1 VQLNVKTDTFSEPE
15 DTYQATFDA
24 PPGGDWATV
33 FIPWHEFVPVKR
45 ARSVPGGPPLDA
57 SRIRQFG
64 LVYSRFA
71 FNTFPNAAYAPGPFE
86 LRIEGGLRAFR
97 APRPQLLMVSSAGV
111 ERNARIGDDEA
122 ARRADIPIV
131 QLNPGGVLNHKYA
144 GENAVRAS
152 GLAYAVVRPTGM
164 SDDAG
169 AAGPALLEASQGDRV
184 SGKVAR
190 ADVAAVVAAAAG
202 LPAAANKTIEVRRQ
216 AAADAQG
223 AAMAP
228 GDMLRMFLGAAPDAL
243 RIRVGLEP
251 FPAPAPPPPP
261 PSEQRMKEILGD
273 ARVQDAQRR
282 GAGGRMRGAEE
293 AAAAG
298 GVAPAADG
306 RAEASPAGE
315 GASGEVREWVRR
327 WRARSLETNLPQDE
341 VVKQ

>member
-1 VQLNVKTDTFSEPE
+1 
-15 DTYQATFDA
+15 
-24 PPGGDWATV
+24 
-33 FIPWHEFVPVKR
+33 
-45 ARSVPGGPPLDA
+45 
-57 SRIRQFG
+57 
-64 LVYSRFA
+64 
-71 FNTFPNAAYAPGPFE
+71 
-86 LRIEGGLRAFR
+86 
-97 APRPQLLMVSSAGV
+97 
-111 ERNARIGDDEA
+111 
-122 ARRADIPIV
+122 
-131 QLNPGGVLNHKYA
+131 
-144 GENAVRAS
+144 VRAS

-164 SDDAG
+164 GDDAG
-169 AAGPALLEASQGDRV
+169 AAGPALLEASQGDRI

-190 ADVAAVVAAAAG
+190 ADVAAAVAAAAG
-202 LPAAANKTIEVRRQ
+202 LPAASNKTIEVRRQ

-223 AAMAP
+223 AAIAR
-228 GDMLRMFLGAAPDAL
+228 DMLRMFLGAAPDVL
-243 RIRVGLEP
+243 RTRVGLEP

-282 GAGGRMRGAEE
+282 GAGGRVRGAEE

-327 WRARSLETNLPQDE
+327 WRARSLETNLPQGE